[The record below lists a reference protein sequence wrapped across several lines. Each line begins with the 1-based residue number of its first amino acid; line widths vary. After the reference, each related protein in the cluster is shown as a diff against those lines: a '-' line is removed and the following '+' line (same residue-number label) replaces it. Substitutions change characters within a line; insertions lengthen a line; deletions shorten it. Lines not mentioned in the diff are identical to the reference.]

1 MSFRCSFPYFSKV
14 FAMVFIYLLKTL
26 FFRIEAFFRRWYVG
40 GFFVVYEYVRAS
52 IKKSEEFFAVR
63 ISAHFLLKPLYQEY
77 SIVGYGMG
85 FITRLGRIVVGSIW
99 YAVLILGAT
108 LVYVCWATIPLY
120 IIYALFYGKS
130 F

>member
-1 MSFRCSFPYFSKV
+1 
-14 FAMVFIYLLKTL
+14 MVFVYLLKTL

-40 GFFVVYEYVRAS
+40 GFFVVYEHTRNNIA
-52 IKKSEEFFAVR
+52 KWEKFFAVR

-85 FITRLGRIVVGSIW
+85 FIARLGRIVAGSIW
-99 YAVLILGAT
+99 YTVFILGAT

-120 IIYALFYGKS
+120 IIYAFFYGKS